1 MFMALRGDQLA
12 PDGKALRPFL
22 VLGAFFAVAVT
33 GYYAYAL
40 DLTGPIPRD
49 GSSLVVG
56 RDFLN
61 FWMYGR
67 AAFTSEPG
75 RWYDVVAYQREL
87 ATFLGADYP
96 GQNWSYPPTI
106 MLLMAPFGRLPY
118 LPALLIWSIG
128 GIAVFACALWRQYRD
143 RTLLL
148 ALVLSPAAMFGLM
161 SGQLA
166 LFVAAIVLGIFACLD
181 RRPLL
186 AGCLIALLSVKPQL
200 ALLFPVMLLA
210 GGHWRAFFSAAVAT
224 LAIVAVTTLMFGPQV
239 WIDYVMRALPT
250 QNLVMTDAA
259 GIATPFYPTVFMN
272 LRGIGAS
279 YAVAMAV
286 QIVVA
291 LAAVAAVTWGFKAHR
306 HAARHVLLTLFTAAS
321 ISALPYLLLYDTLP
335 LAIATL
341 AWLACEKLDTR
352 GQVLARL
359 VYWLP
364 LIQIGL
370 GTWHIPGAALI
381 PPAMLAYAVV
391 RLRAADQGQPTAIP
405 AIQTS

>member
-1 MFMALRGDQLA
+1 MSMRTEHPA
-12 PDGKALRPFL
+12 PDSRALRPFL
-22 VLGAFFAVAVT
+22 VLGAFFVVAVT
-33 GYYAYAL
+33 GYYIYAL
-40 DLTGPIPRD
+40 SFMGPIPRD

-67 AAFTSEPG
+67 AAFMSEPG
-75 RWYDVVAYQREL
+75 HWYDVAAYQREL
-87 ATFLGADYP
+87 AGFLGGDYP

-118 LPALLIWSIG
+118 LPALLVWSIA
-128 GIAVFACALWRQYRD
+128 GIAVFALALWRQYQD
-143 RTLLL
+143 RALLL
-148 ALVLSPAAMFGLM
+148 ALLLSPAAIFGLM

-166 LFVAAIVLGIFACLD
+166 LFVTAIILSVFACVD

-210 GGHWRAFFSAAVAT
+210 GGYRRAFFAAAIAT
-224 LAIVAVTTLMFGPQV
+224 LAIVAITALVFGPQV
-239 WIDYVMRALPT
+239 WIDYVVRALPT

-272 LRGIGAS
+272 LRGISAS

-286 QIVVA
+286 QGVV
-291 LAAVAAVTWGFKAHR
+291 AVAAIIAVIWGFKAHR
-306 HAARHVLLTLFTAAS
+306 RAAPHLLLTLFTAAS
-321 ISALPYLLLYDTLP
+321 ISTLPYLLVYDTLP
-335 LAIATL
+335 LAVAAL
-341 AWLACEKLDTR
+341 AWLACEKLDGR

-364 LIQIGL
+364 LLQIGL

-381 PPAMLAYAVV
+381 PPAMVVYAVL
-391 RLRAADQGQPTAIP
+391 RLRAADLAQRGDLPAVQPA
-405 AIQTS
+405 S